1 MNILLD
7 THILLWHLTDNPR
20 LSLAQSRLIEDPTH
34 IKFFSVAS
42 LWEMAIKSSLGK
54 LDLRRP
60 LDELIPAEIS
70 ILPIRL
76 AHLQTLQSLPF
87 HHKVHGPTLRFDR
100 LLIAQAQ
107 VESLW
112 LMTDDEN
119 ISKYTLKLL

>member
-1 MNILLD
+1 MNILID

-20 LSLAQSRLIEDPTH
+20 LSLAQSRIIEDPTH
-34 IKFFSVAS
+34 VKFFSVAS

-60 LDELIPAEIS
+60 LEELIPAEIS
-70 ILPIRL
+70 VLPIRL
-76 AHLQTLQSLPF
+76 SHLKTLQSLPF
-87 HHKVHGPTLRFDR
+87 HHKDPFDR
-100 LLIAQAQ
+100 LLVAQAQ
-107 VESLW
+107 VENLW